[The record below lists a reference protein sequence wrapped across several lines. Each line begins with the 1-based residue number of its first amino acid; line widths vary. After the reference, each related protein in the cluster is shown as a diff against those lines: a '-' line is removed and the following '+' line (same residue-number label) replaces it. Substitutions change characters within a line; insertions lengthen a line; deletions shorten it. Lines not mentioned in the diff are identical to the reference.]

1 VVVGCFVDFIDLD
14 QSLGVPSGFNL
25 LSNLVPGPVK
35 LWPGRW
41 SSNGRLL
48 TALLNKP
55 LPDFTNCV
63 YVFPQTA
70 QVTFNITRPFFCDE
84 MMQVICL
91 CVSLTFNAIR
101 HFLIWM
107 IKMDI
112 KDLTWNEISS
122 RRFNNPLFPKSIRGI
137 LVGKS
142 ACGKTTLQLNFLL
155 RPGWLDYNN
164 LNIYGKCLF

>member
-1 VVVGCFVDFIDLD
+1 MVVGCFVDFIDLD

-112 KDLTWNEISS
+112 KDLTWERNFFKEIQQSS
-122 RRFNNPLFPKSIRGI
+122 VSQQHSWNISRKISMWENDFAIEFSL
-137 LVGKS
+137 
-142 ACGKTTLQLNFLL
+142 KTRMARLQ
-155 RPGWLDYNN
+155 
-164 LNIYGKCLF
+164 